1 MNNITNLESRL
12 SHPNKTE
19 RLTALRNL
27 MRLHHDN
34 PSTLPPKTTY
44 VNNHIHTV
52 YSFSPYTPASA
63 AYTAWKSGLSTAG
76 IMDHDTIAG
85 AHEFIESGKIIGIA
99 TTIGFECRCK
109 MDSTPFNGRYINS
122 PDQHSVAYMAAHGI
136 PHQNIEKAQ
145 NWLAPYR
152 EARGLRN
159 HQMVDNINNLTVK
172 LGVILDYDNNVL
184 PISYAH
190 ENGSVTERHIL
201 YALAEKITS
210 KTGRGLPALD
220 FLSRLGLNITGK
232 TRDQLLQSNDDM
244 YEYYLLGALKSDFVE
259 MFYIPP
265 TDECPNVLDFVTFMR
280 EIDGISA
287 YPYLGDVEDSV
298 TGDKKTQTFEDSYL
312 DELVDWLAKA
322 GFNAVTYMPARNT
335 PEQLTRLMKLCEQH
349 SLFQISGED
358 INTPFQSFI
367 CSALDLPQ
375 YKHLVDSTWALIG
388 HELAA
393 TKDIRDAMFSPE
405 TKAKAPNLAQR
416 IDVYK
421 NIGTL

>member
-1 MNNITNLESRL
+1 
-12 SHPNKTE
+12 
-19 RLTALRNL
+19 
-27 MRLHHDN
+27 
-34 PSTLPPKTTY
+34 
-44 VNNHIHTV
+44 
-52 YSFSPYTPASA
+52 
-63 AYTAWKSGLSTAG
+63 
-76 IMDHDTIAG
+76 
-85 AHEFIESGKIIGIA
+85 
-99 TTIGFECRCK
+99 
-109 MDSTPFNGRYINS
+109 
-122 PDQHSVAYMAAHGI
+122 MAAHGI